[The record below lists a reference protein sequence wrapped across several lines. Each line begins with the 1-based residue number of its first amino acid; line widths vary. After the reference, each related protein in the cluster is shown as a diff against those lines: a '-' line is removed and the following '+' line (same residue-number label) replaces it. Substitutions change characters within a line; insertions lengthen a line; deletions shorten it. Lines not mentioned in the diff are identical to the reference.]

1 MKLTVDEWTP
11 SYWRLHYRNQRV
23 FLDGAEMKRVRE
35 VDTDEGYVDIYAE
48 GEDGRLVLDG
58 ECAKIERR
66 HGVVKVI
73 EGD

>member
-11 SYWRLHYRNQRV
+11 SYWRLHYRNPRV

-58 ECAKIERR
+58 ERAQIERR